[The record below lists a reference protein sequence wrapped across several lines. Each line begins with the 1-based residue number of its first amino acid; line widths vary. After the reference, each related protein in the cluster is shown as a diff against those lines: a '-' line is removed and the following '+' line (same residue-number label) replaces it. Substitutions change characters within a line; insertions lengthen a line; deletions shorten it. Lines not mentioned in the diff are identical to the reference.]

1 MSEGYWIVRQAVV
14 PLRAEPSHRS
24 EQVSQL
30 LWGEPQQILL
40 EEKGWLYVRGILD
53 GYVGWVPVGTLC
65 WAVHPAGG
73 WAVVQQR
80 YAPLLCN
87 GRQVG
92 WVPLGALFPAEGTW
106 LTALGSYHVPR
117 SALRPWGPTPL
128 AQLIPALKPLFAG
141 TPYLWGGK
149 TPAGI
154 DCSGLTQIAYR
165 LAGVLLPRDAYQQAE
180 VTLPVEQ
187 PKLGDLVFFSTGARI
202 THVAL
207 WLGEGR
213 IWQATP
219 AAGVHAVP
227 LHALFTH
234 TFHSFRTWVAGD
246 FVI

>member
-1 MSEGYWIVRQAVV
+1 MGEGYWIVGQAVV

-40 EEKGWLYVRGILD
+40 AEKGWLYVRGILD
-53 GYVGWVPVGTLC
+53 GYVGWVPVGTLR
-65 WAVHPAGG
+65 WAVNPSGG

-92 WVPLGALFPAEGTW
+92 WVPLGALFPAEGAW
-106 LTALGSYHVPR
+106 LTALGRYHVPAR
-117 SALRPWGPTPL
+117 TLQPWGQT
-128 AQLIPALKPLFAG
+128 AIPHLLPKLKQLFAG

-165 LAGVLLPRDAYQQAE
+165 LGGVLLPRDAYQQAE
-180 VTLPVEQ
+180 GALPVER
-187 PKLGDLVFFSTGARI
+187 PTPGDLVFFSAGERI

-207 WLGEGR
+207 WLGRGR

-227 LHALFTH
+227 LTALFTH